1 MHRDEFHVPGP
12 GPYVLTHSVGCLP
25 KSSVDAVHA
34 SFLRPW
40 QLLGGDAWDPWLA
53 AVESFRERLANLL
66 GGNAADYCPQSNLS
80 SGLAKLLPALP
91 KLNDRAVLLA
101 AEDSFPSLAFVLQR
115 ARQTGFDLR
124 WIERGHDPSNAA
136 TWAEAL
142 SDDVAAVLVTHAHS
156 NTGVVAPV
164 AKIAEL
170 CRQRGIRC
178 IVDVAQ
184 SAGILP
190 LSVPACGADIV
201 LGSCVKWLCG
211 GPGAGFMWIS
221 PGLVQ
226 HLAPADVG
234 WFSHADPFEF
244 DVHSFRFAADAR
256 RFWGG
261 TPSIAPYAIAAQSMQ
276 VIANIGI
283 AAIRARNIEL
293 MNVFRDELPAPWRSR
308 LDLDRIGGTV
318 CLNLGDALPGIM
330 NVLRANAVRL
340 DCRGPVLRLSF
351 HVYNS
356 PAEAAFI
363 ARRLAGELP
372 KCR

>member
-25 KSSVDAVHA
+25 KTSVDAVHA

-40 QLLGGDAWDPWLA
+40 QLSGGDAWDPWLA
-53 AVESFRERLANLL
+53 AVESFRECLANLL

-91 KLNDRAVLLA
+91 KPDGRAVLLA

-115 ARQTGFDLR
+115 ACRTGFDLR
-124 WIERGHDPSNAA
+124 FIARGHDPSNAA

-142 SDDVAAVLVTHAHS
+142 TDDVAAVLVTHAHS
-156 NTGVVAPV
+156 NTGVVTPV
-164 AKIAEL
+164 AKIAAL

-190 LSVPACGADIV
+190 LSVPDCGADIV

-221 PGLVQ
+221 PALVQ

-261 TPSIAPYAIAAQSMQ
+261 TPSVAPYAIAAQSMQ

-283 AAIRARNIEL
+283 AAIRAQNIEL
-293 MNVFRDELPAPWRSR
+293 MNVFRDALPAAWRR
-308 LDLDRIGGTV
+308 GLDLDRIGGTI

-330 NVLRANAVRL
+330 SVLRANAVRL

-351 HVYNS
+351 HVYNTS
-356 PAEAAFI
+356 AEAAFI
-363 ARRLAGELP
+363 AGCVAGGLP
-372 KCR
+372 KCQ